1 MDDEN
6 FKRLV
11 KDFKK
16 GIADIISWLLNGGNA
31 KKVDKSNWKQ
41 FAGLD
46 WKKAASVGS
55 SCIKCIKIYKEH
67 TEFQINVITPAKPSK
82 TTRLKSIVTP
92 TKKYIASLVQIIGKN
107 VLLCATMELQN
118 HKDEIDIKSDQII
131 TYGATFTRN
140 SNKKIEGIKINI
152 YIQIST

>member
-1 MDDEN
+1 MDDKN
-6 FKRLV
+6 FKCV
-11 KDFKK
+11 VEDFRK
-16 GIADIISWLLNGGNA
+16 GLADIISWLLSSGNV
-31 KKVDKSNWKQ
+31 KKVDKSKWEQ

-46 WKKAASVGS
+46 WKKAVSVGR
-55 SCIKCIKIYKEH
+55 SCIKCTKILKEH
-67 TEFQINVITPAKPSK
+67 TEFQITVITTANPSK
-82 TTRLKSIVTP
+82 TKRLKSIVTP
-92 TKKYIASLVQIIGKN
+92 NKKYIASLVQIIGKN